1 MGESDC
7 ITVSAA
13 LGIAKQ
19 QLEGI
24 NLKIIGEVSEL
35 SINSRYKA
43 VYFTI
48 KDENASLPCMIWN
61 NRYQASGV
69 DLTIGSLVEITG
81 RFSLYAAKGRMNFDV
96 FNISLAGEGNLRL
109 KVANLAKKLEAEGLM
124 SPNLKAQIPFAPE
137 RIGIVTSPR
146 GAAIYDVMRTLR
158 RRFPVAKIYVA
169 GVGVEGANAP
179 KWIMEGLE
187 ALEDARVDVILLVRG
202 GGSYEDLMPFND
214 EALARKISSMKTPVV
229 TGIGHEPD
237 TSIADMVSDM
247 RASTP
252 TAAAEAVSPSSTEL
266 SNTFDAYKIKLD
278 NQIGA
283 QISALRSQLE
293 HISLSALFKEPMRLF
308 SNDALL
314 LDDLRMRLSSV
325 ISNSIAESKKRLDH
339 HSLILA
345 AGLSKLLLI
354 FRQQLAVNKTLLES
368 KGLTLIAPYSEDLKL
383 CAARLE
389 AYSPL
394 SVLSRGYSY
403 VRLENGKI
411 VKSVSSVSPKDK
423 LDIYVSDGLIKCN
436 VISKVA
442 DEKEIRL

>member
-1 MGESDC
+1 MGGSDC
-7 ITVSAA
+7 ITVTAA

-19 QLEGI
+19 QLEEI
-24 NLKIIGEVSEL
+24 TLKIIGEVSEL

-43 VYFTI
+43 VYFTV
-48 KDENASLPCMIWN
+48 KDESSSLPCMIWN
-61 NRYQASGV
+61 NRYQASGI
-69 DLTIGSLVEITG
+69 DLSIGSLVEITG

-96 FNISLAGEGNLRL
+96 FTINLAGEGNLRL

-124 SPNLKAQIPFAPE
+124 SPHLKTEIPFAPE

-146 GAAIYDVMRTLR
+146 GAAVYDVMRTLR

-187 ALEDARVDVILLVRG
+187 ALEKARVDVILLVRG

-214 EALARKISSMKTPVV
+214 EALARRISSMKTPVV

-237 TSIADMVSDM
+237 TSIADMVSDL

-252 TAAAEAVSPSSTEL
+252 TAAAEAVSPSSAEL
-266 SNTFDAYKIKLD
+266 ANTFDAYRLKLD
-278 NQIGA
+278 SRIRA
-283 QISALRSQLE
+283 QISALRSRLDR
-293 HISLSALFKEPMRLF
+293 IALNALFKEPMRLF
-308 SNDALL
+308 GNDAMR
-314 LDDLRMRLSSV
+314 LDDLRMRLASIV
-325 ISNSIAESKKRLDH
+325 PNSIAESQKQLDR
-339 HSLILA
+339 HSLALSN
-345 AGLSKLLLI
+345 GLSKLLLV
-354 FRQQLAVNKTLLES
+354 FKQQLAVNKTLLES
-368 KGLTLIAPYSEDLKL
+368 KGMTLIAPYSEVLKL
-383 CAARLE
+383 CAARLD

-403 VRLENGKI
+403 VRLESGRI
-411 VKSVSSVSPKDK
+411 VKSISSVAPEDR

-436 VISKVA
+436 VISK
-442 DEKEIRL
+442 ESNKKEV